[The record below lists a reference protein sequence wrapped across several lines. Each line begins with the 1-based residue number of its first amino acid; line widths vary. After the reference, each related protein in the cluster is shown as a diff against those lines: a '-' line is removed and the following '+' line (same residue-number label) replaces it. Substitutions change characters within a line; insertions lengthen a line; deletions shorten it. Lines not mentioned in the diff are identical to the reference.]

1 MNAPALKL
9 DLTIP
14 EIDMCFVLFQ
24 SAKQDKYTFDEI
36 SALMRKIQSQ
46 GKPQIEALVVKQETP
61 PAPKVRKPRTPKVAA
76 PVQPE
81 PVTPVDVSIP
91 DLSDLKLD

>member
-1 MNAPALKL
+1 MTALKL

-36 SALMRKIQSQ
+36 NALMRKIQFQ
-46 GKPQIEALVVKQETP
+46 GKPQIEALAVKAETPP
-61 PAPKVRKPRTPKVAA
+61 PAPKVRKPREPKAPKMMQVAA
-76 PVQPE
+76 GHTV
-81 PVTPVDVSIP
+81 VDIP

>member
-46 GKPQIEALVVKQETP
+46 GKPQIEALAVKQQTP
-61 PAPKVRKPRTPKVAA
+61 PTAPKVRKPKAPKAAA
-76 PVQPE
+76 PAPIKE
-81 PVTPVDVSIP
+81 PTVDIP